1 MQKDKLLKMIIP
13 IDEKDFLDYTEKY
26 IFEIFKLNKKFDVK
40 RNIVVEQGGNFL
52 KPISSTKFYG
62 NKKSYYC
69 LKRSKRQFFLG

>member
-1 MQKDKLLKMIIP
+1 MIIP

-52 KPISSTKFYG
+52 EFPISSTKFYG
-62 NKKSYYC
+62 NKKKLLLSQEIQ
-69 LKRSKRQFFLG
+69 RQFFLG